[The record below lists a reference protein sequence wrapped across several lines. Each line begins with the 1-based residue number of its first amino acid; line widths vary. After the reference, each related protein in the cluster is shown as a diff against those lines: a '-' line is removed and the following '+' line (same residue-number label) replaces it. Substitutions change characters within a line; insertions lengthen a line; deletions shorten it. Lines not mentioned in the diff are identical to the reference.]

1 MENNEAYNH
10 KPSISVQIDTHE
22 IKIGALQKKYFT
34 DLFVSMIEKYDFASL
49 NREMNDRATSS
60 ENKRWNND
68 GCEGYYNSKVVP
80 FPVVDNFRINIV
92 LEPDFIDIGKYLI
105 DTHDW
110 THQPREKFSQFIL
123 RSLIEFERDLKKE
136 FGIRICDIHDIY
148 LSFSNYVSYA
158 TWTIGCFTS
167 FTELFRDKGVEYYK
181 IPRSVIKNE
190 IHCNH

>member
-1 MENNEAYNH
+1 MENEQYNYT
-10 KPSISVQIDTHE
+10 PSISVQIDTHE
-22 IKIGALQKKYFT
+22 IKIGAVQRKYFANH
-34 DLFVSMIEKYDFASL
+34 FVSMIKKYDFASL
-49 NREMNDRATSS
+49 NREMNELAASS
-60 ENKRWNND
+60 ENKRWNIDSN
-68 GCEGYYNSKVVP
+68 YSNKLVP

-105 DTHDW
+105 DTHHW
-110 THQPREKFSQFIL
+110 TLQPLGKFSNSIVET
-123 RSLIEFERDLKKE
+123 LIEFETDLKKE

-148 LSFSNYVSYA
+148 LSFNNLIAYE

-167 FTELFRDKGVEYYK
+167 FTELFRDRGVEYYK